1 MRTDITFAVD
11 GSQCAAWL
19 YQPDTAGPHPCV
31 VMAHGFSLVRE
42 QRLDAYA
49 ERFAAA
55 GLAVL
60 LFDYRHFGASQGEP
74 RQLLSIRRQLQ
85 DWAAAIAAA
94 RGLAGI
100 DPTRIALV
108 GGSFSGGHVQAL
120 AARDQTI
127 AAVVA
132 QVPWC
137 DGLRNLPA
145 LGLGP
150 ILRLSLAGLR
160 DLSGALLGRAPYYIP
175 AAGPPGAVAAMTTP
189 DAVAGLAQMT
199 PPGSSWRNEVAARI
213 ALTVGLYRP
222 GAGAHRIRC
231 PILYIAA
238 EQDQIAPARF
248 VYDTAKRA
256 PHAELKRYAGGHFDV
271 FVPPLW
277 DEVVAAQVE
286 FLERHLVGRSPQVE
300 ATSS

>member
-1 MRTDITFAVD
+1 MRTEITFAVD
-11 GSQCAAWL
+11 ESQCAAWL
-19 YQPDTAGPHPCV
+19 YEPDTTGPYPCV
-31 VMAHGFSLVRE
+31 VMAHGFTLVRE

-55 GLAVL
+55 GLAVF

-85 DWAAAIAAA
+85 DWEAAIAAA
-94 RGLAGI
+94 RGLPAI
-100 DPTRIALV
+100 DATRIALV
-108 GGSFSGGHVQAL
+108 GGSLSGGHVQTI
-120 AARDQTI
+120 AARDSTI

-160 DLSGALLGRAPYYIP
+160 DVIGALLSRAPYYIP

-189 DAVAGLAQMT
+189 DAVTGLAKMT
-199 PPGSSWRNEVAARI
+199 PPGSTWRNEVAARI
-213 ALTVGLYRP
+213 ALTIGLYRP

-238 EQDQIAPARF
+238 EQDRIAPARF

-256 PHAELKRYAGGHFDV
+256 PHAELKRYPGGHFDV

-277 DEVVAAQVE
+277 DEVVAVQVE
-286 FLERHLVGRSPQVE
+286 FLERHLIRRN
-300 ATSS
+300 T

>member
-1 MRTDITFAVD
+1 MRTEITFAVD
-11 GSQCAAWL
+11 ESQCAAWL
-19 YQPDTAGPHPCV
+19 YEPDTTGPHPCV
-31 VMAHGFSLVRE
+31 VMAHGFTLVRE

-55 GLAVL
+55 GLAVF

-85 DWAAAIAAA
+85 DWEAAIAAA
-94 RGLAGI
+94 RGLPAI
-100 DPTRIALV
+100 DATRIALV
-108 GGSFSGGHVQAL
+108 GGSLSGGHVQTV
-120 AARDQTI
+120 AARDSTI

-160 DLSGALLGRAPYYIP
+160 DVIGALLGQAPYYIP

-189 DAVAGLAQMT
+189 DAVTGLAKMT
-199 PPGSSWRNEVAARI
+199 PPGSTWRNEVAARI
-213 ALTVGLYRP
+213 ALTIGLYRP
-222 GAGAHRIRC
+222 GATAHRIRC

-238 EQDQIAPARF
+238 EQDRIAPAQF
-248 VYDTAKRA
+248 VYDTARHA
-256 PHAELKRYAGGHFDV
+256 PHAELKRYPGGHFDV

-277 DEVVAAQVE
+277 DEVVTAQVE
-286 FLERHLVGRSPQVE
+286 FLERHLVRRS
-300 ATSS
+300 A